1 VQTQLKTLS
10 PAGLQRFMSLR
21 DAAIGVV
28 AERFYLEHSASY
40 ERFGSAGRD
49 ACREDFAF
57 HLDFLRPVLE
67 FGLPQPMVDYM
78 AWLNSVLTARAL
90 PTNCLVDSL
99 DWVSEF
105 FQEHLGPGDGRIIAD
120 ALQAISAQY
129 TADMGA
135 PRASPQSPIPW
146 PEAEAMEVALLA
158 GDRRAAMALLVD
170 CLDRGCH
177 LVDFELHVIQP
188 SLYSIG
194 EKWQANQVTVAQE
207 HLATATVHSVM
218 SAGLLR
224 APTPK
229 PRNKRVLLACVE
241 GNNHAVGLRMVAD
254 AFQLEG
260 YEVQHLGANVPSA
273 ALVQHALDWKPD
285 IVGLSVSFPHQ
296 LRAAREVVV
305 MLTERLGDEKP
316 MVMIGGL
323 AINSFTELSGVVGAD
338 ATFVDSAAALAC
350 EGVLTTARAAP

>member
-1 VQTQLKTLS
+1 MQTQLTTLS

-49 ACREDFAF
+49 ACKEDFAF

-67 FGLPQPMVDYM
+67 FGLPQPMVDYLS
-78 AWLNSVLTARAL
+78 WLNSVLTARAL
-90 PTNCLVDSL
+90 PSSRLADSL
-99 DWVSEF
+99 DWLSEF
-105 FQEHLGPGDGRIIAD
+105 FLEHLGPGDGRIVAD
-120 ALQAISAQY
+120 ALRAISAQY
-129 TADMGA
+129 LAGLQT
-135 PRASPQSPIPW
+135 PRLSPQSPIPW
-146 PEAEAMEVALLA
+146 PEAE
-158 GDRRAAMALLVD
+158 
-170 CLDRGCH
+170 
-177 LVDFELHVIQP
+177 VDFELHVIQP

-241 GNNHAVGLRMVAD
+241 GNSHAVGLRMVAD

-296 LRAAREVVV
+296 LRVAREVVV
-305 MLTERLGDEKP
+305 MLTERLGDAKP

-323 AINSFTELSGVVGAD
+323 AINSFTELSSVVGAD
-338 ATFVDSAAALAC
+338 TTFVDSAAALAC
-350 EGVLTTARAAP
+350 GGALTTARAAP